1 MVINV
6 CCSFCLFLRSFFLHR
21 QRSPESFS
29 VTRRCC
35 CMWSFQHRTF
45 ESSAWT
51 QILLTAWNWCWKTN
65 CSYAL
70 HLTFNM
76 KMRISKTSVTSFVLT
91 IYQRTRWHCILFS
104 SFIISDDILFIEQ
117 PNRVL
122 YRSAFTAMASSFSHS
137 HLLIW
142 CRAEAQAGQWC
153 F

>member
-21 QRSPESFS
+21 QKSPESFS

-35 CMWSFQHRTF
+35 CVWSFQHRTF

-76 KMRISKTSVTSFVLT
+76 KMRISKTSVNSLVLT
-91 IYQRTRWHCILFS
+91 IYQRTRWHCK
-104 SFIISDDILFIEQ
+104 
-117 PNRVL
+117 
-122 YRSAFTAMASSFSHS
+122 SFSALS
-137 HLLIW
+137 LQTQVWTLFALLYHDLRQHPLQLIHYLRRHPLHW
-142 CRAEAQAGQWC
+142 AAKQSAL
-153 F
+153 